1 MATKRDTED
10 DYEKTA
16 VLGVLDLGLHKFDA
30 TSRSAY
36 LIMINGRS
44 VGRMHKL
51 APGDTVLG
59 RAPDVEVLIED
70 EGVSRRHAMIEL
82 TQEGYVLLDN
92 NSTNGIFVNGDRVKR
107 HVLQDGDKV
116 QIGSNTILKFSFQD
130 EVEEKFQKQLYDS
143 ATRDA
148 LTGAFNKKYFADQ
161 LKTEFAFCYRHK
173 QALSVM
179 LFDIDF
185 FKKLNDGYGHLAGD
199 HALKTLSQVVMTA
212 LRTEDVFA
220 RYGGEEFCILLR
232 DTDAE
237 KAFLIAERVRRSIE
251 ANEFMWESQ
260 RLPVTISVG
269 VATLQEMNYPS
280 PKAMLKAADEYLYKA
295 KHGGRNRTE
304 CALMG

>member
-1 MATKRDTED
+1 MAKRDFDD

-16 VLGVLDLGLHKFDA
+16 VLGVQDLGLHKFEA

-36 LIMINGRS
+36 LIMINGRT

-51 APGDTVLG
+51 GSGETQLG
-59 RAPDVEVLIED
+59 RAPDAEVLIED
-70 EGVSRRHAMIEL
+70 EGVSRRHAMIDL
-82 TQEGYVLLDN
+82 TQEGYVLTDN
-92 NSTNGIFVNGDRVKR
+92 NSTNGIFVNGDKVKR

-148 LTGAFNKKYFADQ
+148 MTGCYNKKYFADQ

-173 QALSVM
+173 QALSLM

-199 HALKTLSQVVMTA
+199 YALKALAAVVHKA
-212 LRTEDVFA
+212 LRTEDIFA
-220 RYGGEEFCILLR
+220 RYGGEEFGVILR

-237 KAFLIAERVRRSIE
+237 RAFLIAERIRRSVD
-251 ANEFMWESQ
+251 AFEFMWEGQ
-260 RLPVTISVG
+260 RMAVTISVG
-269 VATLQEMNYPS
+269 VATLHEMNYPS
-280 PKAMLKAADEYLYKA
+280 PKALVKAADEFLYKA
-295 KHGGRNRTE
+295 KNGGRNKTE
-304 CALMG
+304 SALMG